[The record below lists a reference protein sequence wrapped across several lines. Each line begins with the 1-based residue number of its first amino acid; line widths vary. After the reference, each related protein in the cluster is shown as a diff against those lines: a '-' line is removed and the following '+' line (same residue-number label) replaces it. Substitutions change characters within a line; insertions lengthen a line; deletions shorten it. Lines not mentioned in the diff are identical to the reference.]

1 MNWIDRLEQ
10 RVGLRPAEM
19 SPEAERAAVDAS
31 AAATREAHQI
41 LSHFAGDDSPSA
53 RRVIAAAQAVID
65 GDRAIRTAIAERE
78 AGLS

>member
-1 MNWIDRLEQ
+1 MTFDGSTYDPDVDEVRL
-10 RVGLRPAEM
+10 
-19 SPEAERAAVDAS
+19 
-31 AAATREAHQI
+31 T
-41 LSHFAGDDSPSA
+41 SHFAGDDSPSA